1 MKNLKLL
8 LFSAAALVAFGFA
21 PDGCDNLIF
30 FKEGTK
36 TTLSHYNDDGKP
48 TGATKTTYKNVSRS
62 GGKVS
67 VTAVTENYDKKG
79 KLSTSSD
86 WAMHCENGTLSI
98 DLKSMMPQQQADAYK
113 DFELQVEGMEKEFP
127 SSLAVGSTLK
137 DANVKFTVNAKGG
150 TPMPMMNMSLQ
161 ITNRKVE
168 AKENIA
174 TPAGT
179 FECFRISEDSEMKTI
194 FKVRSKNIYWFS
206 YEVGVVK
213 LEVYKE
219 NGKLMTKSE
228 LTELTK

>member
-79 KLSTSSD
+79 KLSTSSEL
-86 WAMHCENGTLSI
+86 AMRCENGSLSI

-150 TPMPMMNMSLQ
+150 TPMPMMNMSVA

-168 AKENIA
+168 AKESIT

-179 FECFRISEDSEMKTI
+179 FECFKISEDVETKTL
-194 FKVRSKNIYWFS
+194 FKIRYKTVYWFS
-206 YEVGVVK
+206 MEAGIVK
-213 LEVYKE
+213 TESYKE
-219 NGKLMTKSE
+219 NGKLTAKSE

>member
-8 LFSAAALVAFGFA
+8 LFSAAALVAFDFT

-48 TGATKTTYKNVSRS
+48 TGSTKTTYKNVSRS

-79 KLSTSSD
+79 KLSTSSEL
-86 WAMHCENGTLSI
+86 AMRCENGSLSI

-137 DANVKFTVNAKGG
+137 DANAKFTVSAKGG

-168 AKENIA
+168 GKESIT

-179 FECFRISEDSEMKTI
+179 FECFKISEDSEMKTI